1 MFKHFNL
8 NTNGRDFFVGD
19 IHGCFYL
26 LDEAMLH
33 VGFDERVDRLFSV
46 GDLIDRGEF
55 SEQVIDWLTR
65 PYFHAVRGNH
75 EQTLLDAHAKKVDE
89 DFHRMLGGDWWYDL
103 DLPQAYK
110 QNIINAVNA
119 LPLML
124 SVDTAQGVIGLV
136 HAEVWGYDWARACRV
151 LSEPNTVYYDQLL
164 TSSLWRRS
172 KILHNDRAHVS
183 GVDVVVVG
191 HTPVEHIQAL
201 GNVVYLDTGVGYSE
215 FEQTVH
221 LTLAHTLFDIAA
233 QGRVKQ

>member
-26 LDEAMLH
+26 LDEAMLR

-55 SEQVIDWLTR
+55 SEQVVDWLAR

-103 DLPQAYK
+103 DLPQSNQ
-110 QNIINAVNA
+110 QNIIDAVEA

-136 HAEVWGYDWARACRV
+136 HAEVWGYDWARARQV
-151 LSEPNTVYYDQLL
+151 LNEPNTVYYDQLL